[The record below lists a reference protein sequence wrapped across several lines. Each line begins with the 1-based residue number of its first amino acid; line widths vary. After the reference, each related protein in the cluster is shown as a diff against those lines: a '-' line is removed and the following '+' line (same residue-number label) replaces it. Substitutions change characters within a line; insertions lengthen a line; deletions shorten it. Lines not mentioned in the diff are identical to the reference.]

1 MDAEMETKID
11 STIKAV
17 CKYVEGNIEKK
28 TDSEDT
34 SALAQIVS
42 ALADLVRARAEI
54 HAENYLPSSKLH
66 TAE

>member
-1 MDAEMETKID
+1 MDVEIKTIID
-11 STIKAV
+11 STIEAV

-28 TDSEDT
+28 TDLEDI

-42 ALADLVRARAEI
+42 ALADLVRARAEM
-54 HAENYLPSSKLH
+54 HAENYLPSSKSH

>member
-1 MDAEMETKID
+1 METKID

-28 TDSEDT
+28 TDSEDI

-54 HAENYLPSSKLH
+54 HVVENYLPSPRSH

>member
-34 SALAQIVS
+34 SAMAQMVS
-42 ALADLVRARAEI
+42 ALADLVRARAEM
-54 HAENYLPSSKLH
+54 HVENYLPSPRSH

>member
-11 STIKAV
+11 STIEAV
-17 CKYVEGNIEKK
+17 CKYVGGNIEKK

-34 SALAQIVS
+34 YALAQIVS
-42 ALADLVRARAEI
+42 ALADLVRARAEM
-54 HAENYLPSSKLH
+54 HAENYLPSSKSH